1 MKPRTFCSFA
11 GITAAAVAA
20 AAVAVSSQSDTISLT
35 AGTEPAFPKL
45 EKAVND
51 VAKIEIKNAK
61 GAFSITRDG
70 KNWGMDQKEGYS
82 VEFEKVKSAIVNL
95 SQFKLIE
102 KKTSDPERYER
113 LEVDTPNSAEAKG
126 RVVTLKNDKG
136 DALASAVIG
145 KLNPNL
151 FGSGGAGTYIRRS
164 DEKETWLARGQ
175 VELGGEPNDWMS
187 RQIVNYGQE
196 KVKRATITHP
206 DGTQFTISKA
216 AEKDKNFILE
226 NIPSGRKMKNPD
238 EANPLGGV
246 MWRMM
251 FDDVQKADKQ
261 KWPAKPWVAY
271 YTTWE
276 GFTVKIETAKF
287 GEEYWGRFSATIDDS
302 VTDVAKRKSAVQTV
316 REINGRTAGWTYML
330 TAGDSEK
337 LTFGIEEY
345 LAKPKKEGS

>member
-1 MKPRTFCSFA
+1 MKPRTFCGFA

-151 FGSGGAGTYIRRS
+151 SDRAAPARTLGAATRKKPGWRVDRS
-164 DEKETWLARGQ
+164 
-175 VELGGEPNDWMS
+175 N
-187 RQIVNYGQE
+187 
-196 KVKRATITHP
+196 
-206 DGTQFTISKA
+206 
-216 AEKDKNFILE
+216 
-226 NIPSGRKMKNPD
+226 
-238 EANPLGGV
+238 
-246 MWRMM
+246 
-251 FDDVQKADKQ
+251 
-261 KWPAKPWVAY
+261 
-271 YTTWE
+271 WE
-276 GFTVKIETAKF
+276 GSRTTGCPGRSLITA
-287 GEEYWGRFSATIDDS
+287 R
-302 VTDVAKRKSAVQTV
+302 KR
-316 REINGRTAGWTYML
+316 
-330 TAGDSEK
+330 
-337 LTFGIEEY
+337 
-345 LAKPKKEGS
+345 

>member
-1 MKPRTFCSFA
+1 MKPRTFCGFA

-113 LEVDTPNSAEAKG
+113 LEVDTPSSAEAKG

-136 DALASAVIG
+136 HALASAVIG

-196 KVKRATITHP
+196 KVKRATIIHP

-287 GEEYWGRFSATIDDS
+287 GEEYWGRFSAAIDDS
-302 VTDVAKRKSAVQTV
+302 VTNVAKRNSAVQTV